1 VKRLSSHIVDFHIRR
16 LVSDMGRSSVKGS
29 CLFKQFCD
37 FPRQHFFF
45 NSLDISDEICFKVM
59 TSSSVY
65 RYVKMRIFS
74 KGNIPLELFS
84 KEFI

>member
-1 VKRLSSHIVDFHIRR
+1 MKV
-16 LVSDMGRSSVKGS
+16 S
-29 CLFKQFCD
+29 CLFKQYFVTS
-37 FPRQHFFF
+37 RVNTFFF

-84 KEFI
+84 KEII